1 MFFFL
6 FCCSG
11 GVQGAEKNKR
21 VVSVGRLL
29 FSAAASNSLSD
40 AANHLARVRHAHRCR
55 ARRGRATRP
64 EETKRERERERDGA
78 RYTTL
83 CSARLEYYT
92 AWGCVSLE
100 AEREGNIWKSSNV
113 RSLVCFS
120 FSCYIL
126 PFKLLRWN
134 MHVPSYPFWL
144 GERERSASVL
154 VV

>member
-64 EETKRERERERDGA
+64 EETKREREMGLATLHSAVHAWSTTPHGGVCHWRQRERET
-78 RYTTL
+78 Y
-83 CSARLEYYT
+83 
-92 AWGCVSLE
+92 
-100 AEREGNIWKSSNV
+100 GNRAMFGV
-113 RSLVCFS
+113 
-120 FSCYIL
+120 
-126 PFKLLRWN
+126 
-134 MHVPSYPFWL
+134 
-144 GERERSASVL
+144 
-154 VV
+154 

>member
-64 EETKRERERERDGA
+64 EETKRERARWGSLHYTLQCTLGVLHRMGVCVIGGRERGKHMEIEQCSESSVFFIFLLHSA
-78 RYTTL
+78 LQIATL
-83 CSARLEYYT
+83 KHACSVLSFL
-92 AWGCVSLE
+92 AW
-100 AEREGNIWKSSNV
+100 R
-113 RSLVCFS
+113 
-120 FSCYIL
+120 
-126 PFKLLRWN
+126 
-134 MHVPSYPFWL
+134 
-144 GERERSASVL
+144 ERERSVSVL